1 MRAVLALLLAL
12 VLALASQSEA
22 VARAEMAGAT
32 GQEVCGA
39 GLMLIDATGKPLGA
53 HPCTHCLAAS
63 PAALMLA
70 PPMVTPPSTTG
81 RALDRATKVS
91 GRGRPA
97 PAPAARGPPS
107 FL

>member
-1 MRAVLALLLAL
+1 MTLDKLIV
-12 VLALASQSEA
+12 
-22 VARAEMAGAT
+22 T
-32 GQEVCGA
+32 VCGA